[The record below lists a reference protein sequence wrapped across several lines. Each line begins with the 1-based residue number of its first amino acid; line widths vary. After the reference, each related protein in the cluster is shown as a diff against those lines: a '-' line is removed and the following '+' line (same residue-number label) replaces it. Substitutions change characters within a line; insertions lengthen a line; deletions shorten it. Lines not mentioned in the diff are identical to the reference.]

1 MRHLAIALAA
11 MLLGA
16 CATEPPASPVAPAAG
31 PVAASPVSAGQA
43 PASQPATPP
52 EADSLPPGY
61 RLVERKGVTLVCT
74 RNTDTGSR
82 VNKETCMT
90 EAEFV
95 EMRAR
100 GQSPWLDLRNSVTT
114 CGGTGAGACRSG
126 GT

>member
-1 MRHLAIALAA
+1 MRHLAIALTAT
-11 MLLGA
+11 LLGA
-16 CATEPPASPVAPAAG
+16 CATEPQAPPVAPAAG
-31 PVAASPVSAGQA
+31 AVAASPVSASQP
-43 PASQPATPP
+43 PAGQPATPAA
-52 EADSLPPGY
+52 ADSLPPGY

-90 EAEFV
+90 QAEFV

>member
-1 MRHLAIALAA
+1 MRHFAIALAA
-11 MLLGA
+11 IFLSA
-16 CATEPPASPVAPAAG
+16 CATEPPAPPVAPAART
-31 PVAASPVSAGQA
+31 VAADPAPAGQP
-43 PASQPATPP
+43 PASQPAAPP
-52 EADSLPPGY
+52 AADSLPPGY

-100 GQSPWLDLRNSVTT
+100 GQSPWLDLRHSVTT